1 MISLEVLKTFAPDR
15 VKIDGSFVV
24 DMLTNQQ
31 SAATIHAIVTLAQD
45 LRIETV
51 AEYAETPQLIA
62 RLREV
67 GVDYAQGEREWR
79 SRFPCRMC
87 WRAWKRRPSLATT
100 DARAPDRAAAPS
112 RREKTCAARGGKRVA
127 AHKSTRTPGKLFAVP
142 RRRFAEDGAR
152 DDVGASGV
160 PTDNLGE
167 NQ

>member
-15 VKIDGSFVV
+15 VKIDGSLVV

-67 GVDYAQGEREWR
+67 GVDYAQGERVE
-79 SRFPCRMC
+79 
-87 WRAWKRRPSLATT
+87 RRPSLATA
-100 DARAPDRAAAPS
+100 DARAPDRTSAPS
-112 RREKTCAARGGKRVA
+112 RREKTDR
-127 AHKSTRTPGKLFAVP
+127 KSV
-142 RRRFAEDGAR
+142 
-152 DDVGASGV
+152 V
-160 PTDNLGE
+160 
-167 NQ
+167 